1 MSGAGCCKKKMARAT
16 DVVENAK
23 GAARQL
29 KSGWPIAKPIPC
41 QGRSRHVPVVKLAA
55 RAFLGPF
62 FLNSKLSTWTLSK
75 RWARRLWEW
84 FSAFSRAGR
93 ERYESGSVQAL
104 TSDDEYKRF
113 RQWKS
118 ESNGCSFCSGSW
130 VMVCFIHLESMKS
143 GHPHISISKQNFG
156 EAFLGWDRYMI
167 AQAGFGLIEDCRA
180 ECFVYSKAIS
190 SNMP

>member
-1 MSGAGCCKKKMARAT
+1 
-16 DVVENAK
+16 
-23 GAARQL
+23 L

-55 RAFLGPF
+55 RTFLGPF

-104 TSDDEYKRF
+104 TSDDEYERF

-118 ESNGCSFCSGSW
+118 ESWVFLVPWIMGDGFLHPFRVYEVRSSTDLNFETELWWGLFGC
-130 VMVCFIHLESMKS
+130 
-143 GHPHISISKQNFG
+143 
-156 EAFLGWDRYMI
+156 DRYMI
-167 AQAGFGLIEDCRA
+167 AHAGLRFIEDCKA